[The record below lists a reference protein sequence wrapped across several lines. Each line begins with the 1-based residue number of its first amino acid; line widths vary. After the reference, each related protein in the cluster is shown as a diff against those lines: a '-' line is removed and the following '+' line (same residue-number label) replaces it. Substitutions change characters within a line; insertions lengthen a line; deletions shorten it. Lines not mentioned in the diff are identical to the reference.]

1 MAVPATDARPLAST
15 ERKASVTEGPTARG
29 ILSSHRHRW
38 AVLALLLGVVV
49 AGMGVFS
56 WAIIDRGAGK
66 DPLDR
71 LQSLRDPGP
80 DPAKDR
86 EQALAAG
93 RTFVERFNTYG
104 PGMLDDKGK
113 MPSYAAVGELMT
125 AKFRAVFEKN
135 VGYAEQ
141 TVVETQIDRVGKPY
155 AVGVASLDADSAEV
169 LVGGIVEFSA
179 PATEGSEEQ
188 VKFEPLRFRYQ
199 VSMVKIDGR
208 WLVDDLDDLDD
219 ALPSFAEAS
228 IPEGAAPG
236 GSPTGAPSGSPS
248 SDPSGSGGQPS
259 PSGSGATGESR

>member
-1 MAVPATDARPLAST
+1 MTDGS
-15 ERKASVTEGPTARG
+15 TARDTR
-29 ILSSHRHRW
+29 SSHRHRW

-49 AGMGVFS
+49 AGLGVFS
-56 WAIIDRGAGK
+56 WAIIDRGAGD

-80 DPAKDR
+80 DPAKER
-86 EQALAAG
+86 ERALAAG

-104 PGMLDDKGK
+104 PDMLDDNGK

-125 AKFRAVFEKN
+125 AKFRAVFENN

-155 AVGVASLDADSAEV
+155 AVGVASLDSDSAEV

-179 PATEGSEEQ
+179 PAAKGSKEQ
-188 VKFEPLRFRYQ
+188 IDFEPLRFRYQ
-199 VSMVKIDGR
+199 VSMVKIDGT

-228 IPEGAAPG
+228 IPEGGVPSGTPSEAPSD
-236 GSPTGAPSGSPS
+236 SPTADPTGPTGPSGRR
-248 SDPSGSGGQPS
+248 S
-259 PSGSGATGESR
+259 PSGPGASEESE